1 MSKQPFSVTEVLP
14 AVPAMPSTSL
24 RVDRGGLSILQERDA
39 GEVVVH
45 IPAAHVPVFFDK
57 LLSILVNRE
66 GTD

>member
-1 MSKQPFSVTEVLP
+1 MSKQPFSVTATLP
-14 AVPAMPSTSL
+14 ATMPATTL
-24 RVDRGGLSILQERDA
+24 HVDQDGLSILQERDA